1 MSFIE
6 EKFRF
11 IYRTPKNSDVK
22 EIIALGEYRGKTVKG
37 VAKCDPRDTFVPGTG
52 EKLAARRCNLK
63 IADKRLA
70 NAERKVAEAKAAYEK
85 ASRELAKSE
94 MYLAYATS
102 EYSLA
107 DKELSDLI
115 CELN

>member
-22 EIIALGEYRGKTVKG
+22 EVIALGEYRGKIVKG
-37 VAKCDPRDTFVPGTG
+37 VAKCDPRDDFDPAIG
-52 EKLAARRCNLK
+52 EKLAAYRCNLK
-63 IADKRLA
+63 IADRRLA
-70 NAERKVAEAKAAYEK
+70 NAEKKVAEAKATYEK
-85 ASRELAKSE
+85 VAKELVKAE
-94 MYLAYATS
+94 MYLAHATT

-107 DKELSDLI
+107 DKELSDFI
-115 CELN
+115 CENN